1 MTRTRGTLALALLGL
16 LFGAGPRV
24 LPAQV
29 PAGKP
34 PAAKPPVAK
43 PAPQGTTRRPAPAP
57 KPIASGQRCVFQID
71 NVDRQGAVNET
82 PAGTNYFAGGNV
94 QLSCRGT
101 QISMRS
107 DSVAAYAGNVV
118 QFIGHVQYRD
128 SSLTM
133 DADRGTYYKAGERW
147 EARGNVQTHNLVS
160 GSTLTGPSL
169 DYYRVVKGVRD
180 TLEMY
185 AIGRPTINY
194 VESDSAAGRKLEP
207 YVIVADRVRF
217 KGDDQIWAG
226 GKVTI
231 DRSDFAA
238 RSDSMRLD
246 TGAGSD
252 GTLLG
257 GEPVLHGIGV
267 DSFRLMGKRIDL
279 ALQQRE
285 LSKVVAKGQGHAVNR
300 DWDLTADT
308 IAIDL
313 KTRKIERTLAWG
325 TGTRPYAVSTSY
337 AMRADSLVLDS
348 PGQLLQEVRGYRKA
362 WLGGAVDSVTKD
374 RDWMKGDTVIAH
386 FTPSDSAGRKRAVLS
401 RIEARAA
408 AQSYHVDAN
417 GKAPRRPSINYARGD
432 AIVVTMKNTPDGGV
446 DRVDIHGK
454 VDGIQ
459 LEASGDTSAVAP
471 VDSTAPA
478 RAPSKSTAPA
488 RAPANAA
495 TPKRTTSR

>member
-1 MTRTRGTLALALLGL
+1 MIAGRGALALVLVGL
-16 LFGAGPRV
+16 LCSSTGPRV
-24 LPAQV
+24 LSAQV
-29 PAGKP
+29 PAGQPPAAKP
-34 PAAKPPVAK
+34 PAAKPPAAK
-43 PAPQGTTRRPAPAP
+43 PAAKDTTRRPAPAA
-57 KPIASGQRCVFQID
+57 KPVAAGQRCVFQID

-147 EARGNVQTHNLVS
+147 EARGNVQTRNLVT
-160 GSTLTGPSL
+160 GSTLAGPSL

-194 VESDSAAGRKLEP
+194 VESDSAGGRKLEP

-217 KGDDQIWAG
+217 QGNDRIWAG

-252 GTLLG
+252 GTLIG
-257 GEPVLHGIGV
+257 GEPVLHGIGA
-267 DSFRLMGKRIDL
+267 DSFRLTGKRIDL
-279 ALQQRE
+279 ALAQRE
-285 LSKVVAKGQGHAVNR
+285 LSKVAAKGDGRAVNR

-308 IAIDL
+308 IVIDL

-325 TGTRPYAVSTSY
+325 TTTRPYAVSTSY
-337 AMRADSLVLDS
+337 AMRADSLALDS
-348 PGQLLQEVRGYRKA
+348 PGQLLQEVRGFRKA
-362 WLGGAVDSVTKD
+362 WLGGTVDSVTKD

-408 AQSYHVDAN
+408 AQSYHLDKNAN
-417 GKAPRRPSINYARGD
+417 APRRPSINYARGD
-432 AIVVTMKNTPDGGV
+432 AIVVTMKNTPNGGV

-459 LEASGDTSAVAP
+459 LEAAA
-471 VDSTAPA
+471 DSTAGIPA
-478 RAPSKSTAPA
+478 DSTPA
-488 RAPANAA
+488 AR
-495 TPKRTTSR
+495 TSRTPRR

>member
-1 MTRTRGTLALALLGL
+1 MRAGRGTLTLVRLALLC
-16 LFGAGPRV
+16 GAAPRAV
-24 LPAQV
+24 PAQV
-29 PAGKP
+29 PAAKP
-34 PAAKPPVAK
+34 PAAKPAPQDTSRRPVA
-43 PAPQGTTRRPAPAP
+43 PTARPVAA
-57 KPIASGQRCVFQID
+57 GQRCVFQID

-94 QLSCRGT
+94 RLSCRGT
-101 QISMRS
+101 QITMKS

-118 QFIGHVQYRD
+118 QFIGHVEYRD
-128 SSLTM
+128 STLSM
-133 DADRGTYYKAGERW
+133 DADRGTYYKVGERW
-147 EARGNVQTHNLVS
+147 EARGNVQTRNIVT

-194 VESDSAAGRKLEP
+194 VESDSAGGQKLEP

-217 KGDDQIWAG
+217 KGNDQIWAG
-226 GKVTI
+226 GRVTI

-257 GEPVLHGIGV
+257 GEPVLHGVGA
-267 DSFRLMGKRIDL
+267 DSFRLTGKRIDL
-279 ALQQRE
+279 ALEQRE
-285 LSKVVAKGQGHAVNR
+285 LNKVAAKGQGHAVNR

-325 TGTRPYAVSTSY
+325 TATRPYAVSTSY
-337 AMRADSLVLDS
+337 AMRADSLALDS

-362 WLGGAVDSVTKD
+362 WLGGTVDSVTKE

-408 AQSYHVDAN
+408 AQSYHVDQN

-432 AIVVTMKNTPDGGV
+432 AIVVTMKNTPNGGV

-459 LEASGDTSAVAP
+459 LEASGD
-471 VDSTAPA
+471 STAAIPA
-478 RAPSKSTAPA
+478 DSAPA
-488 RAPANAA
+488 ARRPAAGQQPVGKPPA
-495 TPKRTTSR
+495 GTPRR

>member
-1 MTRTRGTLALALLGL
+1 LPAALGLALA
-16 LFGAGPRV
+16 AAPRLAV
-24 LPAQV
+24 GQV
-29 PAGKP
+29 
-34 PAAKPPVAK
+34 PAAKPPAVTPPAADTTKGPGGPK
-43 PAPQGTTRRPAPAP
+43 PRPAA
-57 KPIASGQRCVFQID
+57 ASQRCVFQID

-94 QLSCRGT
+94 RLSCRGT
-101 QISMRS
+101 QITMQS
-107 DSVAAYAGNVV
+107 DSVAAYAGNVI
-118 QFIGHVQYRD
+118 QFIGNVHYRD

-147 EARGNVQTHNLVS
+147 EARGHVDTRNLTT
-160 GSTLTGPSL
+160 GSTLVGPSL
-169 DYYRVVKGVRD
+169 DYFRVVKGVRD

-185 AIGRPTINY
+185 AVGRPTINY
-194 VESDSAAGRKLEP
+194 VESDSGGGRKLEP

-217 KGDDQIWAG
+217 QGNDRIWAG

-246 TGAGSD
+246 TGVGSD

-257 GEPVLHGIGV
+257 GEPILRGIGA
-267 DSFRLMGKRIDL
+267 DSFRLTGKRIDL

-285 LSKVVAKGQGHAVNR
+285 LSKVAAKGQGHAVSLE
-300 DWDLTADT
+300 WDLTADT

-325 TGTRPYAVSTSY
+325 ATTRPYAVSTAY
-337 AMRADSLVLDS
+337 AMRADSLALDS

-362 WLGGAVDSVTKD
+362 WLGGTIDSATKD

-408 AQSYHVDAN
+408 AQSYHLDKNA
-417 GKAPRRPSINYARGD
+417 KAPRRPSINYARGD

-446 DRVDIHGK
+446 DRVDIRGK

-459 LEASGDTSAVAP
+459 LEAAGDTTAAP
-471 VDSTAPA
+471 ADSTPG
-478 RAPSKSTAPA
+478 R
-488 RAPANAA
+488 
-495 TPKRTTSR
+495 TPRR